1 VLNAWLFVLTSTS
14 PIAICVT
21 KALTTL
27 QVPVAVPLSQL
38 VLKMEQALSTAGAT
52 PVADA
57 APASPPDAPASSPG
71 LAAFAAASAQ
81 RLPWPE
87 DQPLPLAELLS
98 LLYWLQQH
106 AVRLQLAPG
115 ASADLYMDP
124 DLEVYAAVRV
134 PMLSMQSRPT
144 PIGGEGT
151 QQRQG
156 ETGQPALSC
165 LVCLQASRTLS

>member
-1 VLNAWLFVLTSTS
+1 
-14 PIAICVT
+14 
-21 KALTTL
+21 
-27 QVPVAVPLSQL
+27 
-38 VLKMEQALSTAGAT
+38 MEQALSTAVPA
-52 PVADA
+52 PAANA
-57 APASPPDAPASSPG
+57 APATTPDAPASSPG

-106 AVRLQLAPG
+106 VVRLQLAPG
-115 ASADLYMDP
+115 APADLYMDP

-144 PIGGEGT
+144 LIGGEGT

-156 ETGQPALSC
+156 EPETCC
-165 LVCLQASRTLS
+165 LCTTTCCFDSGLAVKSVAANTTVP